1 MRNNHGERARRQ
13 RRSIAEEGGAILRS
27 EEDVLSPGLTKIGKA
42 FAIQSARST
51 TRALKQSGPSSAQI
65 NKFVDE
71 IIFPVIINLH
81 CEGLKSAE
89 DFKRVSKEASDL
101 KFGLEKVKQ
110 ALAQTI
116 STQEGGSLGHH
127 RPVIDKIIGLGFTS
141 ERTFRNHL
149 ADWVTR
155 IQTEYKDDFELSM
168 PW

>member
-1 MRNNHGERARRQ
+1 MRDNHGERARRQ
-13 RRSIAEEGGAILRS
+13 RRSIAEEVGAILRS
-27 EEDVLSPGLTKIGKA
+27 EEDVLNPGLTKIGKV

-81 CEGLKSAE
+81 CEGRKSAE

-101 KFGLEKVKQ
+101 KLGLEKVKQ

-116 STQEGGSLGHH
+116 STQEARVCSN
-127 RPVIDKIIGLGFTS
+127 IG
-141 ERTFRNHL
+141 
-149 ADWVTR
+149 V
-155 IQTEYKDDFELSM
+155 
-168 PW
+168 P